1 MSKIYQ
7 FKIELKGITPK
18 IWRSVQLNDN
28 TQLLDLHYAAQIAMG
43 WYDSHLYQFEKG
55 GVIYGDPEA
64 LEDDNV
70 QDDSVVNIVDL
81 FKAEKDAISYVYD
94 FGDNWEHKI
103 TLEKIIEAKDPL
115 EHMICVG
122 GKRNCPPED
131 CGGIPGYLDMLET
144 LKNPESEEYKEM
156 IEWIG
161 GEFDPEFF
169 EMSIINDSFKEIEE
183 QFLLDEEGDEEFDW
197 NVADKN

>member
-7 FKIELKGITPK
+7 FKIELKGISPA

-28 TQLLDLHYAAQIAMG
+28 TQLLDLHYAIQIAMG
-43 WYDSHLYQFEKG
+43 WYDSHLYQFENKG
-55 GVIYGDPEA
+55 LIYGDPEA
-64 LEDDNV
+64 LEDDGV
-70 QDDSVVNIVDL
+70 LDDSVVNIVDV
-81 FKAEKDAISYVYD
+81 FKEEKSTINYIYD
-94 FGDNWEHKI
+94 FGDNWEHLV
-103 TLEKIIEAKDPL
+103 TLEKVIEVKEPL
-115 EHMICVG
+115 THMVCVA

-144 LKNPESEEYKEM
+144 LKKPDSDEYKAL

-169 EMSIINDSFKEIEE
+169 ELSIINESFKEIEE
-183 QFLLDEEGDEEFDW
+183 QFLLDEGDEELDW
-197 NVADKN
+197 DVTDKN

>member
-7 FKIELKGITPK
+7 FKIELKGISPK

-81 FKAEKDAISYVYD
+81 FKAEKDEISYVYD

-144 LKNPESEEYKEM
+144 LKNPESEEYKEL

-183 QFLLDEEGDEEFDW
+183 QFQLDEEGDEEFDW
-197 NVADKN
+197 DVADKN